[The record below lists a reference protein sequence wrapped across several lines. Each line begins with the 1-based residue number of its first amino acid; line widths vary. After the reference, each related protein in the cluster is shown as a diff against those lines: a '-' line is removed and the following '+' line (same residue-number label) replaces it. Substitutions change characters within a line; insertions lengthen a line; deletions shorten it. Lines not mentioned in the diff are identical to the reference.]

1 MMDWSFIIKVLSD
14 SLYYTG
20 PILLVSL
27 GGLFAYKAGV
37 VNIGLDGMMGIGAL
51 ISAFVLFYT
60 SSWIMAV
67 LAGILGGILIGLLF
81 SYFGVTKK
89 ANFIITGFAI
99 NLLAT
104 ALGKYVLALEG
115 EKDINVVGII
125 PANMIRLELPLIK
138 DIPFVG
144 AILSGHTL
152 LVYLS
157 FILIFVMSFIIYK
170 TRLGTYVRVVG
181 ESEEAAKSVGIK
193 LNRIKYL
200 AVIIGAVLAGLAGY
214 DVAIHQ
220 LSAYTPDITSGI
232 GFIAIAAIYCG
243 DGKPRTVSL
252 YAILFGLSTSLATNL
267 AIRIGTI
274 AGLLKII
281 PYLMIVVVLS
291 IVAIINHRK
300 SLYRGFLHE

>member
-1 MMDWSFIIKVLSD
+1 MDFIVKILAD
-14 SLYYTG
+14 SLYFTG

-51 ISAFVLFYT
+51 TATLVLFYT
-60 SSWIMAV
+60 HSWIIA
-67 LAGILGGILIGLLF
+67 LIAGIISAILIGMLF
-81 SYFGVTKK
+81 SFFGITKK

-115 EKDINVVGII
+115 KTAINVIGILRTHQKFI
-125 PANMIRLELPLIK
+125 DIPLIK
-138 DIPFVG
+138 DIP
-144 AILSGHTL
+144 ILGNIISGQSL
-152 LVYLS
+152 LVYFSFLS
-157 FILIFVMSFIIYK
+157 VFLVSFVIYK
-170 TRLGTYVRVVG
+170 TKFGTYVRVVG
-181 ESEEAAKSVGIK
+181 ESEEAAKSVGINIH
-193 LNRIKYL
+193 LIKYL
-200 AVIIGAVLAGLAGY
+200 AVIIGAIFALFAGY

-220 LSAYTPDITSGI
+220 ISAYTPGITAGI

-243 DGKPRTVSL
+243 DGNPKVVAI
-252 YAILFGLSTSLATNL
+252 YAILFGLSRSLATNL
-267 AIRIGTI
+267 AIRIGSI
-274 AGLLKII
+274 AGLLQMI

-291 IVAIINHRK
+291 VVAIINHRK